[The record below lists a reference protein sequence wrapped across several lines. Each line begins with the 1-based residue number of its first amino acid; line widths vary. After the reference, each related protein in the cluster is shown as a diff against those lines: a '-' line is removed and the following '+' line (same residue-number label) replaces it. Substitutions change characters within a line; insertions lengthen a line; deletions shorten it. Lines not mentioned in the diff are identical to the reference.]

1 MLTSD
6 ARVVR
11 GLSIANIVLSSLA
24 IVGAIIILG
33 ITAFAVMTLNDPS
46 FGAVVEGSLS
56 PSELR
61 DLETSGLSSAEALA
75 LSAGI
80 VGIGGAA
87 AGIWTLICGVLNL
100 IASIF
105 NLRSCSRPEALKSSF
120 VWAIVGAVAAFLR
133 GALITTVLF
142 IIAAVYLNK
151 LKKANDTAA
160 YAYGQ
165 PQGFAAPQNFAGA
178 GAPQAYGQ
186 QPQGYTNQQAY
197 GQPQNFAQPQ
207 SPSAPEPYGQPVA
220 YAQPEA
226 SQPAPY
232 GQPQQPATPAA
243 NEAAAP
249 EPYGQP
255 QQPAASQQPAS
266 EPEQK

>member
-24 IVGAIIILG
+24 IAGAIIILG

-46 FGAVVEGSLS
+46 FGAVIEGNLS
-56 PSELR
+56 PSDLR
-61 DLETSGLSSAEALA
+61 DLEASGLSSAEALS

-87 AGIWTLICGVLNL
+87 AGIWTLICGILNL
-100 IASIF
+100 IAGIF
-105 NLRSCSRPEALKSSF
+105 NLRSCTRPEALKSSF

-142 IIAAVYLNK
+142 IIAAVYVNK
-151 LKKANDTAA
+151 LKKANEAAA

-165 PQGFAAPQNFAGA
+165 PQGFT

-186 QPQGYTNQQAY
+186 QPQSYANQQAY
-197 GQPQNFAQPQ
+197 GQPQGFAQPQ
-207 SPSAPEPYGQPVA
+207 SPSAPEPYRQPVS
-220 YAQPEA
+220 YAQPA
-226 SQPAPY
+226 A
-232 GQPQQPATPAA
+232 PAA
-243 NEAAAP
+243 SEPAAP

-255 QQPAASQQPAS
+255 QQPAMPQPAG
-266 EPEQK
+266 EPIQNGEGQNNNQ

>member
-33 ITAFAVMTLNDPS
+33 ITAFAVATLNDPS
-46 FGAVVEGSLS
+46 FGAVVEGNLS
-56 PSELR
+56 PSDLR

-80 VGIGGAA
+80 VGTGGAA

-151 LKKANDTAA
+151 LKKANDAAA

-165 PQGFAAPQNFAGA
+165 PQGFV
-178 GAPQAYGQ
+178 GAPQGYGQ
-186 QPQGYTNQQAY
+186 QPQGYANQQAY

-207 SPSAPEPYGQPVA
+207 SPSAPEPYGQPQQPVS

-226 SQPAPY
+226 SKPAPY
-232 GQPQQPATPAA
+232 GQPAAPAA
-243 NEAAAP
+243 NGTAAP

-255 QQPAASQQPAS
+255 QQPAASQPAG